1 MNKILINVSQ
11 DEVRVAVV
19 RGTTLYD
26 LDLEHAGIEQKK
38 SNIYKGR
45 ITRVEPSLEA
55 AFVDYGADKQGFLPL
70 KEISKTY
77 FLPSFSGDFS
87 NINIKDVVK
96 EGQELTIQIDKDE
109 RGTKGAALTT
119 FISLAGSYV
128 VLMPNNPRA
137 GGVSRRIENEDRQEL
152 RQSLRDLK
160 IPEDMGVIIRTAGIG
175 KSTQELQWDLDTLLK
190 QWDNIITASNQ
201 QPSPFLI
208 YQESDIVI
216 RSVRDHLR
224 EDILEIII
232 DHRETYEKIVRYIE
246 QIRPDFVNRI
256 KLYESKV
263 PLFSFYQIERQIET
277 AYKRTV
283 TLHSGG
289 AIVIDHTEA
298 LVSIDVNSAK
308 STGGSDIEETAFKT
322 NLEAAEEI
330 AKQLRL
336 RDIGG
341 LIVIDFIDMTS
352 LRNQRE
358 ICQKMR
364 EAIKDDRARA
374 QIGSI
379 SRFGLLE
386 MSRQRLRSYIGS
398 AMQVSCPR
406 CDGQGT
412 IRAIESLATSLIH
425 VVEEEA
431 IREANT
437 HIQVQVPI
445 DLAAFLS
452 NERKDVISE
461 IEQRQKVRVF
471 IIPNQ
476 HLETPNYKIK
486 RIRRNDS
493 SFKNE
498 ASYQQIETPDTEMP
512 EQQMVRE
519 RSIEVPAVSSI
530 SASPT
535 ARVIPIAPRF
545 PAAKPEKKGLFSK
558 IIEKLSGKDKKEE
571 AKIVAKTEP
580 VKTPTRAPVR
590 NNYYSRRPPNRY
602 NNNRGRYS
610 NFKNTRR
617 GTRGGRDRSFG
628 SFQRGPSSSQP
639 RPQINPTT
647 APPINN
653 NPPSESGDKQQ

>member
-1 MNKILINVSQ
+1 MNKILISVSQ

-19 RGTTLYD
+19 KGKILYD
-26 LDLEHAGIEQKK
+26 LDIEHAGIEQKK

-45 ITRVEPSLEA
+45 ITRAEPSLEA
-55 AFVDYGADKQGFLPL
+55 AFVDYGSDKHGFLPL

-77 FLPSFSGDFS
+77 FSSSFSGNFS
-87 NINIKDVVK
+87 NINIRDVIK
-96 EGQELTIQIDKDE
+96 EGQEVIVQIDKDE
-109 RGTKGAALTT
+109 RGSKGAALTT

-190 QWDNIITASNQ
+190 QWDNILKASD
-201 QPSPFLI
+201 QPAPFLI

-224 EDILEIII
+224 EDIIEIVI
-232 DHRETYEKIVRYIE
+232 DNRETYEKIVHYIE
-246 QIRPDFVNRI
+246 QIRPDFAARI
-256 KLYESKV
+256 KLYDSKI

-277 AYKRTV
+277 AYQRNV
-283 TLHSGG
+283 TLPSGG

-308 STGGSDIEETAFKT
+308 ATGGSDIEETAFKT
-322 NLEAAEEI
+322 NLEAVEEI

-341 LIVIDFIDMTS
+341 LIVVDFIDMSS

-358 ICQKMR
+358 VCQKMR
-364 EAIKDDRARA
+364 DAMKDDRARA
-374 QIGSI
+374 QIGNI

-412 IRAIESLATSLIH
+412 IRAIESLANSLIR
-425 VVEEEA
+425 VIEEEA
-431 IREANT
+431 IRETNS
-437 HIQVQVPI
+437 HVQVQVPI
-445 DLAAFLS
+445 DLATFLS
-452 NERKDVISE
+452 NEKKDIITE
-461 IEQRQKVRVF
+461 IEHRQQVRVF

-486 RIRRNDS
+486 RVRKSEIS
-493 SFKNE
+493 SKTE
-498 ASYQQIETPDTEMP
+498 PSYKQVEVPDTEMP
-512 EQQMVRE
+512 ERQMVRE
-519 RSIEVPAVSSI
+519 RVIEVPAVSSVT
-530 SASPT
+530 ST
-535 ARVIPIAPRF
+535 RNIPIAPKF
-545 PAAKPEKKGLFSK
+545 PVAKTEKKGLFSK
-558 IIEKLSGKDKKEE
+558 IIDKISGKDKKECP
-571 AKIVAKTEP
+571 KVVAKP
-580 VKTPTRAPVR
+580 QPIKTPTTPTPPGR
-590 NNYYSRRPPNRY
+590 NNYSSHRPSNRY
-602 NNNRGRYS
+602 NNQRRYS
-610 NFKNTRR
+610 SGFRHTRR
-617 GTRGGRDRSFG
+617 GSRGGKDRSFG
-628 SFQRGPSSSQP
+628 FQKRDTAI
-639 RPQINPTT
+639 PQAPGAPT
-647 APPINN
+647 PVNN
-653 NPPSESGDKQQ
+653 NPSTETLKDSEK

>member
-19 RGTTLYD
+19 KGTTLYD

-55 AFVDYGADKQGFLPL
+55 AFVDYGADKHGFLPL
-70 KEISKTY
+70 KEISKSY

-190 QWDNIITASNQ
+190 QWDNIIFASNQ
-201 QPSPFLI
+201 QPAPFLI

-232 DHRETYEKIVRYIE
+232 DNRETYEKIVRYIE
-246 QIRPDFVNRI
+246 QIRPEFTNRV

-308 STGGSDIEETAFKT
+308 STGGSDIEDTAFKT
-322 NLEAAEEI
+322 NIEAAEEI

-358 ICQKMR
+358 VCQKMR
-364 EAIKDDRARA
+364 EALKDDRARA
-374 QIGSI
+374 QVGNI

-398 AMQVSCPR
+398 AIQVSCPR

-425 VVEEEA
+425 VIEEEA
-431 IREANT
+431 IRETNT

-452 NERKDVISE
+452 NERRDIISE
-461 IEQRQKVRVF
+461 IEQRQKVRIF

-486 RIRRNDS
+486 RIRKNDLA
-493 SFKNE
+493 FKNE

-512 EQQMVRE
+512 ERQMVRE
-519 RSIEVPAVSSI
+519 RDIEVPAVSSI
-530 SASPT
+530 GAAPKAKT
-535 ARVIPIAPRF
+535 IPIAPRF
-545 PAAKPEKKGLFSK
+545 PSAKAEKKGLFSK
-558 IIEKLSGKDKKEE
+558 IMEKLSGKTK
-571 AKIVAKTEP
+571 AEP
-580 VKTPTRAPVR
+580 FKAVVKTAEPIKTPARSSGR
-590 NNYYSRRPPNRY
+590 NNYYSRRPSNRY
-602 NNNRGRYS
+602 NNRSRYS
-610 NFKNTRR
+610 SFKNTRR
-617 GTRGGRDRSFG
+617 GNRGGRDRSFG
-628 SFQRGPSSSQP
+628 NFQRSPASVQP
-639 RPQINPTT
+639 KPQSTPTEAT
-647 APPINN
+647 PIDRSL
-653 NPPSESGDKQQ
+653 PVEPKDK